1 MRRSNLIR
9 LISLRLTLP
18 EIAAVRPMGGAAL
31 GATSAAF
38 GIFSGFQVTDFDFL
52 SVLLL
57 WHFIFLSSW
66 ELSQSHRR
74 AIVARP

>member
-38 GIFSGFQVTDFDFL
+38 GIFSGFQVTDFDLLGVFL
-52 SVLLL
+52 LR
-57 WHFIFLSSW
+57 HFIFLS
-66 ELSQSHRR
+66 LVVLCQ
-74 AIVARP
+74 